1 MKIFRRTNVHR
12 VKSILAK
19 IEADNLFLLASSTSY
34 YSALAIAPFLMIL
47 LGVSS
52 LIGSNIQHDIVEQ
65 ASLTIAPEVGLM
77 IELIFKNVNEG
88 VNFASITGLIGVIVL
103 LFTASTVFLQLRFS
117 FDIIYGTMI
126 HSERSRPIWDIVKDR
141 LFAMGIVIM
150 TGVFFIVSF
159 TITAATNKIIS
170 FLGDEKKIIT
180 MIALVTM
187 NFVIY
192 YVMFLGIHYFTP
204 TKKPQVR
211 DASKISLFSAIFFF
225 VGNLIMASYLKRVA
239 ADSIYGAA
247 GTLVVFL
254 LWSYYTSFT
263 VFLSVE
269 VFQYLKSINK
279 IK

>member
-1 MKIFRRTNVHR
+1 M
-12 VKSILAK
+12 KSILAK
-19 IEADNLFLLASSTSY
+19 IEGDNLFLLASSTSY

-52 LIGSNIQHDIVEQ
+52 LVGSNIQHDIVEQ
-65 ASLTIAPEVGLM
+65 ATLTIAPEVGKM

-88 VNFASITGLIGVIVL
+88 VSFASITGIIGVIVL

-117 FDIIYGTMI
+117 FDIIYGSMI
-126 HSERSRPIWDIVKDR
+126 HSERARPIWDIVKDR
-141 LFAMGIVIM
+141 LFAMAIVIM
-150 TGVFFIVSF
+150 TGVFFIFSF
-159 TITAATNKIIS
+159 TLTAITNKLIMY
-170 FLGDEKKIIT
+170 LGDGQKIMT
-180 MIALVTM
+180 MVALACV

-192 YVMFLGIHYFTP
+192 YVMFLGIHFFTP
-204 TKKPQVR
+204 SKKPVLK
-211 DASKISLFSAIFFF
+211 DASKISFFSAIFFF
-225 VGNLIMASYLKRVA
+225 LGNLIVASYLKRVA